1 MKTSTFPSGWGKKA
15 LQIVIKISYIEHVQ
29 FLTQTPMTASKQ
41 ELSTS
46 SSSLSLG
53 FSSEVCLTKSGIRI
67 SSVARA
73 AENILVTFIL
83 DNDCTAKEHNEA
95 L

>member
-1 MKTSTFPSGWGKKA
+1 MDFSTLKTYLKTETP
-15 LQIVIKISYIEHVQ
+15 VI
-29 FLTQTPMTASKQ
+29 TAIRQ
-41 ELSTS
+41 EAGTS

-73 AENILVTFIL
+73 AENDLML
-83 DNDCTAKEHNEA
+83 
-95 L
+95 

>member
-1 MKTSTFPSGWGKKA
+1 MKLWSFSTFFHAENIMYLKTE
-15 LQIVIKISYIEHVQ
+15 I
-29 FLTQTPMTASKQ
+29 PMITAIRQ
-41 ELSTS
+41 EVSTS

-73 AENILVTFIL
+73 AENDLMPQL
-83 DNDCTAKEHNEA
+83 A
-95 L
+95 LL